1 MAAISYVFGE
11 ATEIWIA
18 NTNGQTLLKG
28 EKLRISF
35 SNQARADRRD
45 H

>member
-18 NTNGQTLLKG
+18 NTNGLALRTG
-28 EKLRISF
+28 EKLRVSF
-35 SNQARADRRD
+35 SNQARADRQD